1 MNVTTEQLAYLQ
13 ARQTRIRNMCIL
25 AHVDH
30 GKTTLSDHLIGSN
43 ALIHPK
49 LMGELRYLDSRDD
62 EQERGI
68 TMKSSSIS
76 LLYVPERRYGLSM
89 CLAASVTADA
99 VLCATDP
106 SGSFLEGARGCTEAE
121 RLNTGYLVNLIDSPG
136 HVDFCSEVSTAARL
150 SDGALLVVDAVEG
163 VCIQTHAVLRQAW
176 QEKVRPCL
184 FINKVDRLILE
195 LRMTPSEAYTRMQSI
210 ITHVNMIMSAFRSE
224 QFLSEADAVL
234 AYEGAKGAAAESGG
248 SPVSGG
254 ESGEGGPEGTEDED
268 AFQPSKGNVAWGSAH
283 DGWAFSLTQ
292 FADMYA
298 EKLRCR
304 PEALQRALWGE
315 WHFSA
320 KDKRVV
326 NARGASGTSKLKP
339 MFVQFALE
347 PIWKAYS
354 VCDGEDVGAV
364 LGAIVKGRGLTQV
377 TARALEHSDPRQ
389 ALRAVLRAW
398 LPLSEAVLGMAVACL
413 PSPSEAAP
421 SRVPHLLGYTPGS
434 SSIARAGHALLPPAM
449 QAQLHRAEA
458 SLTASS
464 SDPDAPLVIYVS
476 KMVSVPASLLPRA
489 VPSAHGGCGFG
500 LDRATPWR
508 TDRRTDRQTDSGEH
522 VLGAAGE
529 VHLETC
535 LKDLRERFA
544 RIELLVSPPLVAF
557 RETVFSA
564 EEAGEGASCRGT
576 RIVEATTP
584 NGACTVRVRA
594 LPLPGSIAALLDA
607 NADLIQRLTAQ
618 PFTVHDPSGL
628 GVSASTSNSNRA
640 AAHSLES
647 VSESEAEAT
656 AQNLKPGPIPESEGS
671 TSVENGS
678 TETAA
683 GVAAQ
688 LPAAEVAAASATSG
702 LDEDGGLRI
711 LRSQL
716 LALCKESK
724 GSGALS
730 ALQNAWLLGPRRVG
744 PNIMLSNANAVGA
757 LFSAPSHQVVKT
769 SSRMGSKADA
779 PPQPHSSSSSSN
791 GINHTSNGNG
801 NSSNADEGSY
811 NEVMTQAQE
820 GSGKPRVYLRLGHR
834 CDAATALG
842 MAVAD
847 SKNGSESG
855 GKSNNGAAVVSDG
868 GAGGG
873 VNGASNSAAGR
884 LAGGSS
890 GGVAVGVAPTALLME
905 LPAVQHSVES
915 GIVMGFQMATAA
927 GPLCDEPLWG
937 VAFEVD
943 VRLQGAGLGGGD
955 RAEGPATVGLN
966 LDLGEEMY
974 GPFSGQV
981 MTAVGAA
988 CRRAVMEADPRLV
1001 EAMYLCQLQASAE
1014 ALSGMY
1020 AVLGRRRSHVL
1031 RDEMREGSDTF
1042 LVTCYLPVEAS
1053 FGLADEMRRKSS
1065 GGASA
1070 SLLLSHW
1077 QRLQVDPFF
1086 VPTTDEEREE
1096 WGEEAMTSNLAK
1108 RLIDAV
1114 RRRKGLPVEEK
1125 VVAKATK
1132 QRTLK
1137 RNV

>member
-76 LLYVPERRYGLSM
+76 LLYVPG
-89 CLAASVTADA
+89 AA
-99 VLCATDP
+99 LRP
-106 SGSFLEGARGCTEAE
+106 EGARGCTEAE

-489 VPSAHGGCGFG
+489 VPSAHGNGSSGG
-500 LDRATPWR
+500 DRAVADVGGTHGSSNGEVFLAFGRVFSGVARVGQRVHVLSAAYDPARPEAHRQSVVLTGLYMMMGRALEALQRVPAGNVCAIAGLELAILKSATLACSPVATPLAPMSFQSAPIVKVAVEAAR
-508 TDRRTDRQTDSGEH
+508 PSEMPQLVEGLRLLNRADPFVEISVMDSGEH

-544 RIELLVSPPLVAF
+544 RIELLVSDVQGGGSARGEGSALARPSDTPDPRRRPGGGITQGEGSALAQPSDTRDPRRRRCLSPPPLVAF

-618 PFTVHDPSGL
+618 PFTVHDPSGV
-628 GVSASTSNSNRA
+628 GVSASTSSSNRA

-647 VSESEAEAT
+647 VSESGEEAAAA
-656 AQNLKPGPIPESEGS
+656 AQNLKPGSTPESEES
-671 TSVENGS
+671 ISVENGS
-678 TETAA
+678 TEAAA

-688 LPAAEVAAASATSG
+688 LPAAEAAAASATAG
-702 LDEDGGLRI
+702 LEEDGGLRI

-724 GSGALS
+724 GGGALS

-744 PNIMLSNANAVGA
+744 PNIMLSNASAVGA
-757 LFSAPSHQVVKT
+757 LFFHALAPSGQDLVSHGQQSRRT
-769 SSRMGSKADA
+769 STA
-779 PPQPHSSSSSSN
+779 
-791 GINHTSNGNG
+791 
-801 NSSNADEGSY
+801 
-811 NEVMTQAQE
+811 TQQQQQQQQ
-820 GSGKPRVYLRLGHR
+820 
-834 CDAATALG
+834 
-842 MAVAD
+842 
-847 SKNGSESG
+847 
-855 GKSNNGAAVVSDG
+855 
-868 GAGGG
+868 
-873 VNGASNSAAGR
+873 
-884 LAGGSS
+884 
-890 GGVAVGVAPTALLME
+890 
-905 LPAVQHSVES
+905 QHH
-915 GIVMGFQMATAA
+915 
-927 GPLCDEPLWG
+927 
-937 VAFEVD
+937 
-943 VRLQGAGLGGGD
+943 LQ
-955 RAEGPATVGLN
+955 
-966 LDLGEEMY
+966 
-974 GPFSGQV
+974 
-981 MTAVGAA
+981 
-988 CRRAVMEADPRLV
+988 
-1001 EAMYLCQLQASAE
+1001 
-1014 ALSGMY
+1014 
-1020 AVLGRRRSHVL
+1020 
-1031 RDEMREGSDTF
+1031 
-1042 LVTCYLPVEAS
+1042 
-1053 FGLADEMRRKSS
+1053 
-1065 GGASA
+1065 
-1070 SLLLSHW
+1070 W
-1077 QRLQVDPFF
+1077 QRQQ
-1086 VPTTDEEREE
+1086 
-1096 WGEEAMTSNLAK
+1096 
-1108 RLIDAV
+1108 
-1114 RRRKGLPVEEK
+1114 RRCR
-1125 VVAKATK
+1125 
-1132 QRTLK
+1132 
-1137 RNV
+1137 